1 MSATLM
7 SRGLSAPSR
16 SAARALL
23 NRAAAAPRAMRAPQ
37 RSLGSVPR
45 CVPLRAA
52 ASGATSL
59 VRRVLLGG
67 LVASG
72 LSAQSGARAMAAGG
86 APIPAPSDVAAPPA
100 DATVTPSGLASKV
113 LTAGSGACSAAQRS
127 AAQCSV
133 ATALTLSANACAGSG
148 NPSAADKVTV
158 DYTG

>member
-7 SRGLSAPSR
+7 SRGLGAPSR

-23 NRAAAAPRAMRAPQ
+23 SRAAATPRAMRAPQ
-37 RSLGSVPR
+37 RSLSSVPR

-72 LSAQSGARAMAAGG
+72 LSAQSGARAMAAG
-86 APIPAPSDVAAPPA
+86 APIPAPADVAAPPA
-100 DATVTPSGLASKV
+100 DATVTASGLASKV

-127 AAQCSV
+127 AASP
-133 ATALTLSANACAGSG
+133 LL
-148 NPSAADKVTV
+148 
-158 DYTG
+158 